1 MLSKILKYAIVVLAA
16 ALAVLL
22 AALLIPDR
30 RGPAEPG
37 TKAPETTAATE
48 APEETGGDET
58 TAPEETTEPET
69 TAPETTVPETT
80 VPETTSEPKELAWDV
95 AFVGDSRTVF
105 MGTSEINGVTGAG
118 ILPESALFATY
129 GGQLVDDSAFENAE
143 NAALCGRRKAVF
155 WYGVNDVQMNPER
168 DNADVFVANYD
179 RVIEV
184 FHQWTQEMEIIFLSV
199 VDAAVDEKDYYPGQ
213 RENVAAYNE
222 ALKAY
227 AEANGYTFIDLT
239 PLAGENPDEWMLP
252 DRIHFTD
259 EFYARLLP
267 FLREK
272 IGF

>member
-1 MLSKILKYAIVVLAA
+1 MLQKVLKYVIVVLAA
-16 ALAVLL
+16 ALVVLL
-22 AALLIPDR
+22 AALLIPNKK
-30 RGPAEPG
+30 GPSEPG
-37 TKAPETTAATE
+37 TNAPETDATTEAPETTE
-48 APEETGGDET
+48 PET

-69 TAPETTVPETT
+69 TAPETTEPETIAPETT
-80 VPETTSEPKELAWDV
+80 AEPKELAWDI

-105 MGTSEINGVTGAG
+105 MGTAEINGVKGAG

-143 NAALCGRRKAVF
+143 NAALSGRHKAVF

-168 DNADVFVANYD
+168 ENADVFVANYD

-199 VDAAVDEKDYYPGQ
+199 VDAAADEKDYYPGQ

-259 EFYARLLP
+259 EFYAELLP